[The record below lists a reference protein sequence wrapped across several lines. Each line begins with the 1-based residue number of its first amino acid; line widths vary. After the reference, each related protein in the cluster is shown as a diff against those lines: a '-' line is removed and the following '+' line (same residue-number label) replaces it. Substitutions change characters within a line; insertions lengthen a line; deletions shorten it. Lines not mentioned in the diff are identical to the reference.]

1 MRNAIRISLLSPALL
16 AAALPAFAVVP
27 CSGDI
32 DFQRLTFSGTY
43 GKQTLILTVDGSGI
57 VSAQLDCN
65 GDGDFVD
72 TAAGDIAGT
81 SYGNED
87 QIYFALK
94 GNDTITINQTG
105 PWTAQKKDF
114 QFLLGVGTN
123 SVAYESNGN
132 GISANSRIVFEVA
145 GGAGLDTVD
154 LSFAGNSVDQSSILV
169 RADLGV
175 GNDVVS
181 LALPA
186 TSASGRFNADVSL
199 GSGTNAFIMTQ
210 GTAPTSGEVNLDIEA
225 GTGRDAVTLNP
236 TVVTGG
242 RMRINAQLGAGND
255 TYAVNLD
262 LSLLEMRSDGDLFL
276 GVDGGGGNDN
286 LAVTRNGTTASTTI
300 IREAAD
306 FDMRLGGGIGNDIV
320 TVDLGGGGIDAFTN
334 GTIRLRA
341 DGGAGNDLVTVSF
354 DSSEPSPSSG
364 PGRYDVAVT
373 GGLGNDTLNAT
384 HNATGSV
391 SYLQGA
397 MILDGGLGTLDKCT
411 TAGSS
416 AASLH
421 LLNCEK

>member
-1 MRNAIRISLLSPALL
+1 
-16 AAALPAFAVVP
+16 
-27 CSGDI
+27 
-32 DFQRLTFSGTY
+32 
-43 GKQTLILTVDGSGI
+43 
-57 VSAQLDCN
+57 
-65 GDGDFVD
+65 VD
-72 TAAGDIAGT
+72 TAAGDIDGA

-105 PWTAQKKDF
+105 PWTGQKKDF

-123 SVAYESNGN
+123 SVSYESNGN
-132 GISANSRIVFEVA
+132 GISGNSRIVFEVA
-145 GGAGLDTVD
+145 GGTGPDTID

-175 GNDVVS
+175 GNDIVS
-181 LALPA
+181 VALPA
-186 TSASGRFNADVSL
+186 TSDSGRFNADVNL
-199 GSGTNAFIMTQ
+199 GLGNNAFTMTQ
-210 GTAPTSGEVNLDIEA
+210 GTAPTSGEVNLEIEA

-236 TVVTGG
+236 TVVAGG
-242 RMRINAQLGAGND
+242 RMRINTYLGAGND

-262 LSLLEMRSDGDLFL
+262 LSLLEVSSDGDLFL

-300 IREAAD
+300 IQDGAD
-306 FDMRLGGGIGNDIV
+306 FDMRLKGGIGNDTI

-341 DGGAGNDLVTVSF
+341 DGGAGNDLFNMVL
-354 DSSEPSPSSG
+354 DSSEPSPTSG

-373 GGLGNDTLNAT
+373 GGPGNDTLSAT

-397 MILDGGLGTLDKCT
+397 MILDGGSGTVDTCT
-411 TAGSS
+411 IGGSS
-416 AASLH
+416 ASSLH
-421 LLNCEK
+421 LLNCER